1 MSCPL
6 LAHNSI
12 QLGRVKMEKTFELS
26 GEYIALC
33 DLLKVCGVAD
43 SGGAA
48 KHLVAE
54 GGITVNG
61 QQELRKTCKIR
72 AGQLVSGAGFSIRI
86 LAAGG

>member
-1 MSCPL
+1 M
-6 LAHNSI
+6 
-12 QLGRVKMEKTFELS
+12 QKTFELR

-33 DLLKVCGVAD
+33 DLLKICGVAD

-54 GGITVNG
+54 GGIAVDG

-72 AGQLVSGAGFSIRI
+72 PGSRVSGTGFAIDVV
-86 LAAGG
+86 AAGD